1 MTTAR
6 DTGCETNFSDLD
18 LRECTA
24 FYTHTFQTSC
34 RPDICPVLYLAAWCN
49 ITALTRELVGKMDK
63 DGQGPPREVR
73 ILQNRNMF
81 LQRRHTG
88 NVAVTS
94 EFMGKTFQAAQLKYQ
109 F

>member
-49 ITALTRELVGKMDK
+49 ITALTRELVDK
-63 DGQGPPREVR
+63 ILPYMWLDKNCHERLEFCR
-73 ILQNRNMF
+73 IEIHTF
-81 LQRRHTG
+81 LQQCHACNEAAT
-88 NVAVTS
+88 VATYGGPV
-94 EFMGKTFQAAQLKYQ
+94 KTF
-109 F
+109 

>member
-34 RPDICPVLYLAAWCN
+34 RPDICPVLYFAAWCN
-49 ITALTRELVGKMDK
+49 ITALTRGLVGKIAMHNGGLITK
-63 DGQGPPREVR
+63 VGSES
-73 ILQNRNMF
+73 ILWTYSSINS
-81 LQRRHTG
+81 
-88 NVAVTS
+88 VT
-94 EFMGKTFQAAQLKYQ
+94 L
-109 F
+109 